1 MKAETQVRIP
11 ATYGVYHEAGRIA
24 VTIIAFV
31 GVGSSNS
38 DGSYNTD
45 VMAVAMMP
53 DGKLITRRPDLF
65 TVVEPEAVTA

>member
-11 ATYGVYHEAGRIA
+11 AIYKLYSGDVGSP

-31 GVGSSNS
+31 GVGSSNG
-38 DGSYNTD
+38 DGSFNAT
-45 VMAVAMMP
+45 VMALAMLP
-53 DGKLITRRPDLF
+53 SGRLITKDATLF